1 MIHNILQVIAKDLN
15 TFLQMR
21 FQYSEDIVV
30 LSELMNNA
38 DGSFAVAG
46 GNQMVCTLMN
56 VEQERLHA
64 NSPMGTK
71 AMFNPPFNLNLYVLF
86 SAFYTPANYIEG
98 LKALSF
104 TIGFFQSKPVFTPA
118 NTPDLEP
125 GVEKITVELSTT
137 GMEEQSSMWAAIG
150 AKHLPC
156 ALFKIRMLSITA
168 EGMLENPVRSSVKVE
183 QN

>member
-1 MIHNILQVIAKDLN
+1 MIHNILQVVAKDLN

-46 GNQMVCTLMN
+46 ENKMVCTLMN

-86 SAFYTPANYIEG
+86 SAFYTPANYIPNAKPTHPLRSHRLG
-98 LKALSF
+98 LPRARLRRPAQ
-104 TIGFFQSKPVFTPA
+104 FFC
-118 NTPDLEP
+118 
-125 GVEKITVELSTT
+125 ELST
-137 GMEEQSSMWAAIG
+137 
-150 AKHLPC
+150 
-156 ALFKIRMLSITA
+156 A
-168 EGMLENPVRSSVKVE
+168 E
-183 QN
+183 